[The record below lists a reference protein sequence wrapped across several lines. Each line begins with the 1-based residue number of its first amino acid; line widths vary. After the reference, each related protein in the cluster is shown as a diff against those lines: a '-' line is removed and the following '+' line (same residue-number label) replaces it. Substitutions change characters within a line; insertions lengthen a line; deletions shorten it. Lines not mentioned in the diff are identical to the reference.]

1 MAYGD
6 FRDLARKTAF
16 DKILRDKA
24 FNITKN
30 PKYDGFQRRLAFM
43 LNKFLDKKSA
53 GSGVNMYAS
62 NKIKQNQCHLA
73 MHQLAEELNQL
84 LKSLKKEQ
92 FILDSKIIF
101 GVLI

>member
-1 MAYGD
+1 MDYGD

-30 PKYDGFQRRLAFM
+30 PKYDGCQRRLAFM
-43 LNKFLDKKSA
+43 LNKFWDKKSA

-73 MHQLAEELNQL
+73 MHQLDEELNQL

-92 FILDSKIIF
+92 FILDSKTIF